1 MFGNKKIKKNI
12 KIEGMSCMHCA
23 KKVENGLKEIKEVKS
38 VNVNLEEKNAE
49 VILKQEV
56 EKNYHVR
63 AMIVEADLKRKQSI
77 DYKDKYIEELEET
90 VDQQEKT
97 IEKLKNKINN
107 QN

>member
-56 EKNYHVR
+56 ENNILKEK
-63 AMIVEADLKRKQSI
+63 IEDLGYEVKE
-77 DYKDKYIEELEET
+77 IE
-90 VDQQEKT
+90 
-97 IEKLKNKINN
+97 
-107 QN
+107 

>member
-49 VILKQEV
+49 VILKQEI
-56 EKNYHVR
+56 ENDILKKK
-63 AMIVEADLKRKQSI
+63 IEDLGYEVKEI
-77 DYKDKYIEELEET
+77 I
-90 VDQQEKT
+90 
-97 IEKLKNKINN
+97 
-107 QN
+107 